1 MSESHTLELSED
13 GALVL
18 PDAIRHQLSLQTG
31 DRFILTLNPDG
42 TLHLTNLRS
51 QLRSLRGIF
60 KDIAADTNLS
70 DELIRDRRQEAQQ
83 ENQP

>member
-13 GALVL
+13 GALGL